1 MSASGPASG
10 ANPHV
15 RALPPGTINQPLFS
29 VELRAEKKGDI
40 DLKTK
45 LAECERC
52 YNFAGLDVAFN
63 GMTPYEAL
71 GERL

>member
-1 MSASGPASG
+1 M
-10 ANPHV
+10 
-15 RALPPGTINQPLFS
+15 
-29 VELRAEKKGDI
+29 ELRAEKKGDI